1 MAEEQGARE
10 LTRGSSSRHA
20 VERRWPELFEEMS
33 EDDRRAVLQ
42 GMAAALEGGW
52 VPSREEVE
60 NLTDEAR
67 GAIGEDEAL
76 RRADAVID
84 RNQRVE
90 QAIASFEIEGVIVS
104 HEARSD
110 ARQFIAGRIELE
122 ELHERARARRSRG

>member
-1 MAEEQGARE
+1 MAEDQGLREHARSN
-10 LTRGSSSRHA
+10 GSRHA
-20 VERRWPELFEEMS
+20 VEKRWPELFAEMN

-42 GMAAALEGGW
+42 GMAVALEGGW

-90 QAIASFEIEGVIVS
+90 QAIASFEIEGVTVS
-104 HEARSD
+104 TEARSD

-122 ELHERARARRSRG
+122 ELHERARARRSRS